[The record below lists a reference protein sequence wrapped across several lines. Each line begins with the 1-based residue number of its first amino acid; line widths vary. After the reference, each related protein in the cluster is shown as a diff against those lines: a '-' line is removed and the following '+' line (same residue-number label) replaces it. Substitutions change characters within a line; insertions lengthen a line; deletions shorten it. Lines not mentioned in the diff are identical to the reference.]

1 MVEQPTFEF
10 VNRDSRPDMIEA
22 LRAYATRRL
31 SFATRR
37 FEGRIR
43 HVIVR
48 LADLNGPKR
57 GVDSRCSISVEL
69 IDGRHLFVHATTPW
83 PFASLTKAASRLN
96 HALRRK
102 FGRSAWQRPHFGL
115 NSDPEIA

>member
-1 MVEQPTFEF
+1 MEQPRFEF
-10 VNRDSRPDMIEA
+10 LNRESRPDMIEA

-43 HVIVR
+43 NVMVR
-48 LADLNGPKR
+48 LADLNGRKR
-57 GVDSRCSISVEL
+57 GVDSRCSISVDL

-96 HALRRK
+96 SVLRRE
-102 FGRSAWQRPHFGL
+102 FDRSAWQR
-115 NSDPEIA
+115 NNDPETA

>member
-1 MVEQPTFEF
+1 MEQPTFEF
-10 VNRDSRPDMIEA
+10 VNRDNRPDMIDA

-31 SFATRR
+31 LFATRR

-43 HVIVR
+43 HVMVR

-57 GVDSRCSISVEL
+57 GVDSRCSISVDL
-69 IDGRHLFVHATTPW
+69 IDGRHVFVHATTPW

-96 HALRRK
+96 AALRRK
-102 FGRSAWQRPHFGL
+102 FDRAARHRPEFAPNH
-115 NSDPEIA
+115 DPELA

>member
-1 MVEQPTFEF
+1 MEQPTFEF
-10 VNRDSRPDMIEA
+10 VNRDSRPDMLEA

-43 HVIVR
+43 RIMVR
-48 LADLNGPKR
+48 VADLNGPKR
-57 GVDSRCSISVEL
+57 GVDSRCSISVDL

-83 PFASLTKAASRLN
+83 PFASLTKAAGRLN
-96 HALRRK
+96 VALRRR
-102 FGRSAWQRPHFGL
+102 FDRSGWRRPTPGL
-115 NSDPEIA
+115 NNDPEIA